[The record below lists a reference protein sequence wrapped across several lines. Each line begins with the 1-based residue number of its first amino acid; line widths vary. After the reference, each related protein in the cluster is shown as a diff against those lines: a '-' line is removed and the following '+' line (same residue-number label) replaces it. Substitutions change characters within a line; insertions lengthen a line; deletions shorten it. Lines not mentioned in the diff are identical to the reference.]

1 MSKLFFLLGFS
12 YLSNKI
18 KFTLLRYKL
27 FLTKGVIIDKT
38 VKLYFT
44 DENFIISKKVA
55 IGPYNVIYA
64 INSSHS
70 KICGKLIVG
79 EGTSIGE
86 FNNIRAAGGEI
97 KIGSDC
103 LISQYVT
110 IVSSNHNIALNQ
122 KINLQGW
129 DEKKTGVTIGNDVW
143 IGANS
148 TILPGVVVGN
158 GCIIAAGTVVTKNIP
173 DNAIVM
179 GIPGKIKGYRN

>member
-1 MSKLFFLLGFS
+1 
-12 YLSNKI
+12 
-18 KFTLLRYKL
+18 
-27 FLTKGVIIDKT
+27 VIIDNT
-38 VKLYFT
+38 VKLYIT
-44 DENFIISKKVA
+44 GENLTISKNVS
-55 IGPYNVIYA
+55 IGAYNVIYA
-64 INSSHS
+64 INSNHS
-70 KICGKLIVG
+70 KINGKLFVG

-110 IVSSNHNIALNQ
+110 IVASNHNIDLNQ

-129 DEKKTGVTIGNDVW
+129 DESKTGVTIGNDVW
-143 IGANS
+143 IGANA

-179 GIPGKIKGYRN
+179 GIPGNIKGYRK